1 MRSADAFRDVI
12 RDFPNYRDTVVLV
25 GHDSVNRALLLQLL
39 DQPLSAY
46 WKIAQDPCC
55 INVIEYQDG
64 AIRALSI
71 NETQHIKSPS
81 INLKP
86 NHPEV
91 ILRNGPPGGS
101 VKQPPHRAV
110 AIEQARKK

>member
-1 MRSADAFRDVI
+1 
-12 RDFPNYRDTVVLV
+12 
-25 GHDSVNRALLLQLL
+25 LLLQLL
-39 DQPLSAY
+39 NQPLSAY
-46 WKIAQDPCC
+46 WKIAQDLCC

-91 ILRNGPPGGS
+91 ILRMGSPGRS
-101 VKQPPHRAV
+101 AKQPLHRAV
-110 AIEQARKK
+110 AIEQGAKKIDTSGDPPSRLDETLGVRLR